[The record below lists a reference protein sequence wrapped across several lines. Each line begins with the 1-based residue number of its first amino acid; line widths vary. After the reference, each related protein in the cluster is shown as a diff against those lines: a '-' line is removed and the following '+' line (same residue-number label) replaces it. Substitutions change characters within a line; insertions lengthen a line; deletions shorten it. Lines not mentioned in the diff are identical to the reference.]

1 MPLQAVLAGEWRID
15 GMQELQREKGELQ
28 QAQAAAAK
36 QESERLRAADTR
48 VRQLEADVK
57 ALKAQLASA
66 QEVMFLQIVF
76 RCLPHSSAHSEGQG
90 TRPLQSSRKHRVCC
104 FLQLSNN
111 NIVGT
116 FGPDPKWAE
125 DLMTESR
132 DEILLLPQ
140 K

>member
-1 MPLQAVLAGEWRID
+1 
-15 GMQELQREKGELQ
+15 MQELQREKEELQ

-36 QESERLRAADTR
+36 QEAERLRAADTH

-66 QEVMFLQIVF
+66 QEVRFLQTML

-90 TRPLQSSRKHRVCC
+90 KRPLQSSRKHRVCC
-104 FLQLSNN
+104 FLQLANN
-111 NIVGT
+111 NILGM

-132 DEILLLPQ
+132 DEVLLLPQ